1 MMLGIE
7 PATGLPNRST
17 AVGANLCVRPYS
29 RGRHVGANLCVRP
42 YFPRFRPYSRG
53 RHAGLPLHVRPHYR
67 REFCFPIHHTISG
80 FVVSN
85 DVFIIIALPYRR
97 GTACRAPTTIVCYQ
111 HDPMK
116 MVWHDH
122 PFIQFDIYKMIRYF
136 DPTLLNPLPGIIP
149 FHVPVSNV
157 PEQKHAVLGA
167 QGHEI
172 GARL

>member
-1 MMLGIE
+1 MVGNE

-17 AVGANLCVRPYS
+17 AAGANLR
-29 RGRHVGANLCVRP
+29 VRP

-53 RHAGLPLHVRPHYR
+53 KHAGLPLHVRPHYR

-97 GTACRAPTTIVCYQ
+97 GTACRAPATIVCDQ

-116 MVWHDH
+116 MIRHNH
-122 PFIQFDIYKMIRYF
+122 PFIQFDIYKMIGHF
-136 DPTLLNPLPGIIP
+136 DPTLLNPFPGIIQ
-149 FHVPVSNV
+149 FHFSVSNF

-167 QGHEI
+167 QVHEI
-172 GARL
+172 GAQL

>member
-1 MMLGIE
+1 MMVGNE

-17 AVGANLCVRPYS
+17 AAGANLRLRPYYY
-29 RGRHVGANLCVRP
+29 RCTYHW
-42 YFPRFRPYSRG
+42 G

-97 GTACRAPTTIVCYQ
+97 GTACRAPATIVCDQ
-111 HDPMK
+111 HYPMK
-116 MVWHDH
+116 MIRHNH
-122 PFIQFDIYKMIRYF
+122 PFIQFDIYKMIGHF
-136 DPTLLNPLPGIIP
+136 DPTLLNPLPRIIP
-149 FHVPVSNV
+149 FHVPVSNF
-157 PEQKHAVLGA
+157 PEQTRRVVGTK
-167 QGHEI
+167 GHEI